1 MFPAAKPGSL
11 LGVFFI
17 VGKTIKTMKY
27 MCLRQLTFSLIAIS
41 LVLLAGCEKNDDA
54 TVNNSEQQQGTVVA
68 SGETAV
74 SSQSIKKELPYLAVE
89 YLSGGDDTVNRK
101 DVDAF
106 GQSPAA
112 ITKDFTSDAVFKQ
125 GNFLFRGSHEG
136 GGPLLNT
143 AECQTCHLKDG
154 KGMPPASANDV
165 MASMLIKL
173 SLGNDEH
180 HQPIPDPIYG
190 TQLQTLGLKASGETV
205 TAGYQAALD
214 GKQNSGEAFPFVE
227 YELVLGTYPDGT
239 PYELRKPIYKI
250 KDPAFGE
257 FSEGLLISPRVAP
270 AMIGL
275 GLLEA
280 IPVEVLRSMEDPED
294 SNRDG
299 VSGRISWV
307 PDVVHG
313 GQSVGRFGWKASA
326 PSVLHQSS
334 AAYQA
339 DMGLTNRFF
348 MEENCTAKQSACIE
362 QSNREKNTGDHPD
375 ISDLELASVE
385 FYGRLLAVPQ
395 RRGYNLETQS
405 WDEDI
410 QQGAKLFSQINCDS
424 CHVRHFK
431 TGNALE
437 SALGTVKNFSE
448 LVKTDEFIA
457 VLSQQNI
464 WPHTDLLLHDLGGS
478 CEPIARETANGESC
492 ESGPSCYWVQRCDG
506 LADGRPAQTA
516 SGTEWR
522 TTPLW
527 GLGLVQVVN
536 PQAGFLH
543 DGRARTIEDAILWHA
558 GEAEGSKNAFMELS
572 ESDRHHLLSFLNSL

>member
-1 MFPAAKPGSL
+1 MNKVMSS
-11 LGVFFI
+11 
-17 VGKTIKTMKY
+17 VG
-27 MCLRQLTFSLIAIS
+27 LRRLTLS
-41 LVLLAGCEKNDDA
+41 LVLLNLGILSGCDNNKEPSSDNTGKEEKA
-54 TVNNSEQQQGTVVA
+54 A
-68 SGETAV
+68 SV
-74 SSQSIKKELPYLAVE
+74 SSKTASNQANSYIEKE
-89 YLSGGDDTVNRK
+89 YLSGGENTVNRK

-106 GQSPAA
+106 GQSPDVV
-112 ITKDFTSDAVFKQ
+112 TKDFSADAVFKQ

-154 KGMPPASANDV
+154 KGMPPANTEEA
-165 MASMLIKL
+165 MASLLIKL
-173 SLGNDEH
+173 SLGNDENN
-180 HQPIPDPIYG
+180 QPIPDPIYG
-190 TQLQTLGLKASGETV
+190 TQLQTFGLRASGETV
-205 TAGYQAALD
+205 KAEYGAALD

-227 YELVLGTYPDGT
+227 FEMLLGSYPDGT

-250 KDPAFGE
+250 KDPAFGD

-280 IPVEVLRSMEDPED
+280 IPVEVLQSMEDPED
-294 SNRDG
+294 ENSDG
-299 VSGRISWV
+299 ISGRISWV

-313 GQSVGRFGWKASA
+313 GQSVGRFGWKAST

-334 AAYQA
+334 GAYQA
-339 DMGLTNRFF
+339 DMGLTSRFF
-348 MEENCTAKQSACIE
+348 KDENCTSKQTACIE
-362 QSNREKNTGDHPD
+362 QAEREKNTGDNPD
-375 ISDLELASVE
+375 ISDVELASVE

-395 RRGYNLETQS
+395 RRGYDPETKT
-405 WDEDI
+405 WDEEI
-410 QQGAKLFSQINCDS
+410 KRGAELFTQVKCDS
-424 CHVRHFK
+424 CHVRYFK
-431 TGNALE
+431 TGDALE

-448 LVKTDEFIA
+448 LVKTGENIA
-457 VLSQQNI
+457 VLSHQDI

-478 CEPIARETANGESC
+478 CEPMARETAEGEEC
-492 ESGPSCYWVQRCDG
+492 DSGQACFWVQRCDG

-543 DGRARTIEDAILWHA
+543 DGRARTVEEAILWHG
-558 GEAEGSKNAFMELS
+558 GEAEGSKNAFMELAAS
-572 ESDRHHLLSFLNSL
+572 ERSQLMKFLHSL